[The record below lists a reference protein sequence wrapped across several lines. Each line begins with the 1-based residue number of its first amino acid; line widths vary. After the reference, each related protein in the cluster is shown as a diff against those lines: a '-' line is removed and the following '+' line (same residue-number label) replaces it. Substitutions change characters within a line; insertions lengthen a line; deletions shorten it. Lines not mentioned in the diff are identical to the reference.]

1 MLIDPAERDEHAMTL
16 AAEALKIPVSDRD
29 SFLQNACQNDPELYR
44 EVSEIVVWEE
54 RMSGFL
60 RRPLIEFVDLEDLEK
75 VFEPGQIVSGRF
87 EILRRV
93 GDGGMGVV
101 YEAFDKKRKQRI
113 AIKFA
118 KPGFGRL
125 LSPEL
130 EGALKVRHPNICV
143 VNEIH
148 TTATESGEV
157 DFLTMEFLDGETL
170 SHRLAQGHLDE
181 AEALEIARQL
191 CAGVAEAHR
200 SGILHR
206 DLKPGNIILCR
217 KQDGSTRAVITDF
230 GLSTESAAIGEIGG
244 GTPSYMAP
252 EVSGGGKASQA
263 SDVFSLGV
271 ILYEMTTGR
280 NPFAATAK
288 SNGAIPRPVA
298 PTKLVKSLHHRWDTA
313 ILPCLRPKPEERCSA
328 KQILDALERKPLYR
342 RLVLAVTACLCL
354 VLAALVVPKIVAI
367 FTPPPF
373 RLAMLAVQSPADWAQ
388 RGQQMLD
395 NVAGRVTQMQIGK
408 ATVSVIPLSKAL
420 SKGVTTPQEAAKVL
434 GATHA
439 LQLTLSPD
447 AEGLEA
453 DAAIIDLATMARV
466 REFSAHFAQADLD
479 DLSTGLAGLVSWAL
493 HLHRRSLPETVA
505 PAASPA
511 YQSGRKYLDG
521 EPPDFTA
528 AMRELQEAARMDPH
542 SPLPPAGL
550 TEAYARE
557 YQMRRDEAARNNA
570 QLWLAKS
577 EALNA
582 DSPIVRMAAGLLHT
596 IQGDYPRALADYQRV
611 EEIEPGNAKALVG
624 SGFAYEM
631 QGMLDRAMTDYRQ
644 AISSDPNYYKPYE
657 YLAALY
663 FNRGHY
669 DKAEELYKKTIEI
682 APDRNRYSYGSLA
695 AAYIAQS
702 KYAKAQEVYETLL
715 RLKGQNSLT
724 LNNIGA
730 MLAFQGRQE
739 AAIDY
744 YRQALAKDP
753 NSPRYWLNLGDSQRR
768 INDSKSARD
777 SYRRG
782 LEAARRHVREN
793 PGSAS
798 GRAYLAY
805 IEARLGLK
813 EQARLDIAAAL
824 NSPAKDDQVVLCAVV
839 TYEALGDREQALAA
853 AAMTTAQT
861 RNEMAHH
868 PDLADLQR
876 DSRFKL
882 LMAQTPQTQ

>member
-16 AAEALKIPVSDRD
+16 AAEALKTPVSDRD
-29 SFLQNACQNDPELYR
+29 TFLQNACQSDPELYR

-54 RMSGFL
+54 RMTGFL

-101 YEAFDKKRKQRI
+101 YEAFDNKRKQRI

-170 SHRLAQGHLDE
+170 SHRLAQGQMDE

-288 SNGAIPRPVA
+288 SNGTIPPPVA
-298 PTKLVKSLHHRWDTA
+298 PSKLVKSLHHRWDTA
-313 ILPCLRPKPEERCSA
+313 LLPCLRPKPEERCSA
-328 KQILDALERKPLYR
+328 EQIIDALERKPLYR

-354 VLAALVVPKIVAI
+354 VLAALVVPKIVEI
-367 FTPPPF
+367 FTPPSI
-373 RLAMLAVQSPADWAQ
+373 RLAMLPVQGPGDWAHRVQ
-388 RGQQMLD
+388 RILED
-395 NVAGRVTQMQIGK
+395 VAERVTQMQTGK

-420 SKGVTTPQEAAKVL
+420 SKGVATPQEAAKVL

-439 LQLTLSPD
+439 LQLRLSRD
-447 AEGLEA
+447 ANGLEA
-453 DAAIIDLATMARV
+453 EAAVIDLVTMAHV
-466 REFSAHFAQADLD
+466 RDYSAHFAEADLD
-479 DLSTGLAGLVSWAL
+479 DLPAGLAGLVSWAL

-505 PAASPA
+505 PAASLA
-511 YQSGRKYLDG
+511 YQSGHRYLNG

-528 AMRELQEAARMDPH
+528 AMRELQEAARLDPH
-542 SPLPPAGL
+542 SPLPLAGL
-550 TEAYARE
+550 AEAYTRE
-557 YQMRRDEAARNNA
+557 YQMRRDEKARNNA

-582 DSPIVRMAAGLLHT
+582 DSPSVRMAAGLLRT

-611 EEIEPGNAKALVG
+611 EEIEPGNVEALVG
-624 SGFAYEM
+624 SGFVYEI
-631 QGMLDRAMTDYRQ
+631 QGMLDKAMTDYRQ
-644 AISSDPNYYKPYE
+644 AISLDPSYYKPYE
-657 YLAALY
+657 YLGAFY

-669 DKAEELYKKTIEI
+669 DKAEELYKKDIER
-682 APDRNRYSYGSLA
+682 APVRANAYGSLA
-695 AAYIAQS
+695 AAYIAQG
-702 KYAKAQEVYETLL
+702 KYAEAQEVYETLL
-715 RLKGQNSLT
+715 RLKGQNPLT
-724 LNNIGA
+724 LNNIGG
-730 MLAFQGRQE
+730 MLAFQGHQE

-744 YRQALAKDP
+744 YRRALAKDP

-768 INDSKSARD
+768 INDSISARD

-782 LEAARRHVREN
+782 LEAARRHIREN

-798 GRAYLAY
+798 GRAHLAY

-813 EQARLDIAAAL
+813 DQARLDIAAAL
-824 NSPAKDDQVVLCAVV
+824 NSPAKDDYVVLCAVV
-839 TYEALGDREQALAA
+839 TYEALGDRERALAA

-876 DSRFKL
+876 DSRFRL
-882 LMAQTPQTQ
+882 LMAQTQ